1 MDTIRLIKINDTQL
15 YIEINSDK
23 NDFSKKI
30 EVNFKVEQIKSLSQK
45 ISNDIFKNYV
55 KNGILDNQ
63 FNQLKELSFELFNIL
78 DLYRLE
84 SYFKNQKS
92 QNEIVHLHI
101 IIDPQLNF
109 IPFEILHDGKDFLS
123 DYLILSREFTNSNF
137 QNSNHKIN
145 SKEKFCVIGN
155 PSESKDINDDIINEI
170 ESISSI
176 INLDFNLRGPFKHR
190 NVDKIELIR
199 LLGVNN
205 GLHFSGHYGLNGW
218 KLFDEEFLAEDIL
231 KCSRAPEFIFSNS
244 CGNYNESFID
254 FLNAFLN
261 KGTKSIICSFG
272 DLPSNKAA
280 EFSKHFYKFFIK
292 HNHNMGKALFLSRKE
307 MIKKYG
313 YKDLFWAF
321 YQLYGSSLLKIKK
334 VNILSSIKNK
344 QNKYIINFSIL
355 IFILFGL
362 YMNKEK
368 FINVLD
374 RFFNQD
380 KLEIFLKSN
389 ISDKQQ
395 KKVIRPNLVLEHKS
409 DEHYSINVRCD
420 SIKFDQPYFSILDVN
435 TYIST
440 GYIAPQIIIDELNGN
455 IFHRNSYV
463 FKNDTLSLFLPKKD
477 NFDRYELIFDDEIE
491 YSVFLQQVRDE
502 LTLHIINES
511 LDIRYR
517 FSIDEFNNI
526 KEPYHK
532 DYFKLFMDTKPF
544 KFPRDSFEL
553 IKNDFKFRNRLVL
566 YIKKALID

>member
-1 MDTIRLIKINDTQL
+1 
-15 YIEINSDK
+15 
-23 NDFSKKI
+23 
-30 EVNFKVEQIKSLSQK
+30 
-45 ISNDIFKNYV
+45 
-55 KNGILDNQ
+55 
-63 FNQLKELSFELFNIL
+63 
-78 DLYRLE
+78 
-84 SYFKNQKS
+84 
-92 QNEIVHLHI
+92 
-101 IIDPQLNF
+101 
-109 IPFEILHDGKDFLS
+109 
-123 DYLILSREFTNSNF
+123 
-137 QNSNHKIN
+137 
-145 SKEKFCVIGN
+145 
-155 PSESKDINDDIINEI
+155 
-170 ESISSI
+170 
-176 INLDFNLRGPFKHR
+176 
-190 NVDKIELIR
+190 
-199 LLGVNN
+199 
-205 GLHFSGHYGLNGW
+205 
-218 KLFDEEFLAEDIL
+218 
-231 KCSRAPEFIFSNS
+231 
-244 CGNYNESFID
+244 
-254 FLNAFLN
+254 
-261 KGTKSIICSFG
+261 
-272 DLPSNKAA
+272 
-280 EFSKHFYKFFIK
+280 
-292 HNHNMGKALFLSRKE
+292 
-307 MIKKYG
+307 
-313 YKDLFWAF
+313 
-321 YQLYGSSLLKIKK
+321 
-334 VNILSSIKNK
+334 
-344 QNKYIINFSIL
+344 
-355 IFILFGL
+355 
-362 YMNKEK
+362 MNKEK

>member
-1 MDTIRLIKINDTQL
+1 MDTIRLLKINDTQL

-23 NDFSKKI
+23 NNFSKKI

-55 KNGILDNQ
+55 KNGILDDQ

-92 QNEIVHLHI
+92 RNEIVHLHI

-123 DYLILSREFTNSNF
+123 DYLILSREFTSSNF
-137 QNSNHKIN
+137 QNSYHKIN

-155 PSESKDINDDIINEI
+155 PSESKDINDDVINEI

-176 INLDFNLRGPFKHR
+176 IDLDFNLRGPFKHR

-199 LLGVNN
+199 LLSVNN

-218 KLFDEEFLAEDIL
+218 KLFDEEFVAEDIL

-244 CGNYNESFID
+244 CGNYNESFIN

-261 KGTKSIICSFG
+261 KGTKTIICSFG

-280 EFSKHFYKFFIK
+280 EFSEYFYKFLIK

-313 YKDLFWAF
+313 HKDLFWAF

-334 VNILSSIKNK
+334 VNVLSSIKSN
-344 QNKYIINFSIL
+344 QNKFIINFSIL
-355 IFILFGL
+355 FLVLFGL
-362 YMNKEK
+362 FVNKEK
-368 FINVLD
+368 FNNVSAKIY
-374 RFFNQD
+374 NQNKSKIILRSNVSD
-380 KLEIFLKSN
+380 ANEKEIKFKGILKHESN
-389 ISDKQQ
+389 DYYPIY
-395 KKVIRPNLVLEHKS
+395 I
-409 DEHYSINVRCD
+409 RCD
-420 SIKFDQPYFSILDVN
+420 SIKFNQPYFSIVGINPDSS
-435 TYIST
+435 Y
-440 GYIAPQIIIDELNGN
+440 YFAPQIIIDEQNGKVLN
-455 IFHRNSYV
+455 RDSYV
-463 FKNDTLSLFLPKKD
+463 FENDTLSLFLPNKD
-477 NFDRYELIFDDEIE
+477 NFDKYELIFDDEIE
-491 YSVFLQQVRDE
+491 YSVFLQQVRDD
-502 LTLHIINES
+502 LILHIINES
-511 LDIRYR
+511 LDVRYR
-517 FSIDEFNNI
+517 FSMDEFNNI
-526 KEPYHK
+526 KKPYHK
-532 DYFKLFMDTKPF
+532 DYFKLFMDAKPF

-553 IKNDFKFRNRLVL
+553 LKNDFKFRNRLVL
-566 YIKKALID
+566 YIKKALND

>member
-23 NDFSKKI
+23 NNFSKKI
-30 EVNFKVEQIKSLSQK
+30 EVNFKVEQIKTLSQK
-45 ISNDIFKNYV
+45 ISNDIFKDYV
-55 KNGILDNQ
+55 KNGILDDQ

-84 SYFKNQKS
+84 TYFKNQKS
-92 QNEIVHLHI
+92 QKDIAYLHI

-123 DYLILSREFTNSNF
+123 DYLILSREFTNSDF
-137 QNSNHKIN
+137 QNSNHNIS
-145 SKEKFCVIGN
+145 SKQKFCVIGN
-155 PSESKDINDDIINEI
+155 PSESKDINDDVLKEI
-170 ESISSI
+170 ETVSSMI
-176 INLDFNLRGPFKHR
+176 DLDFNLRGPFKHR
-190 NVDKIELIR
+190 NVNKIELIR

-244 CGNYNESFID
+244 CGNYNEGFIN

-272 DLPSNKAA
+272 DLPSDKAS
-280 EFSKHFYKFFIK
+280 EFSKQFYKFFLK
-292 HNHNMGKALFLSRKE
+292 YNHDTGKAIFLSRKE

-313 YKDLFWAF
+313 HKDLFWAF

-334 VNILSSIKNK
+334 INVLNAMKNN
-344 QNKYIINFSIL
+344 QNKYIINFLIL
-355 IFILFGL
+355 AFIAFGL
-362 YMNKEK
+362 YINKEK
-368 FINVLD
+368 FINVID
-374 RFFNQD
+374 KIYNQN
-380 KLEIFLKSN
+380 KLKIILKSN
-389 ISDKQQ
+389 IS
-395 KKVIRPNLVLEHKS
+395 NTELEKEIKS
-409 DEHYSINVRCD
+409 ESIWKHGSNDYYSIHIRCD
-420 SIKFDQPYFSILDVN
+420 SIKFDKPYFSIVDLN
-435 TYIST
+435 TYNST
-440 GYIAPQIIIDELNGN
+440 GYLAPQIIIDEQNGEVFN
-455 IFHRNSYV
+455 RNSYV
-463 FKNDTLSLFLPKKD
+463 FKNDTLNLFLPNKND
-477 NFDRYELIFDDEIE
+477 FDRYELIFDDGIE
-491 YSVFLQQVRDE
+491 YIVFLQQVRDD

-517 FSIDEFNNI
+517 FNIEEFNNI

-532 DYFKLFMDTKPF
+532 DYFKLFLDTKPF

-553 IKNDFKFRNRLVL
+553 IKDDFKFKNRLVI
-566 YIKKALID
+566 YIKKALNI